1 MNDESKYAGIPSY
14 LKNYKK
20 QTFDKYYTEYEE
32 YLSPTSNKPVK
43 YQIVV
48 PLENFECSSN
58 LSAIKLSSNVRIVSG
73 NGTFYPD
80 IIEEN
85 KDRWMNELFPKIEYY
100 DPPEFFL
107 EIDYEMKK
115 ERVPSECKEHIENDI
130 IERIREVFRI
140 LRLYKD
146 GFLRSGFI
154 YLFPKAPCDPPHD
167 YDDIISYH
175 GNSYSPNK
183 YSITKND
190 VIKLQNLFKKYLKNS
205 NHKDF
210 PHSAIYYLDK
220 GLKRTEPTDSLVD
233 FTTALECLLAKGKME
248 IAFTLRVYTAAFL
261 KGNKQDG
268 RKIYDDIKE
277 TYNLRSIIVHG
288 KEKDK
293 KVKAGEFEYREYSKK
308 TERYARKAII
318 KWLDMI
324 DKGKTAEEIYESI
337 ENKLLS

>member
-1 MNDESKYAGIPSY
+1 MNDEIKYGGIPSY

-73 NGTFYPD
+73 NNTFYPD

-85 KDRWMNELFPKIEYY
+85 KDRWMNKLFPKNEHYN
-100 DPPEFFL
+100 PPEFFL
-107 EIDYEMKK
+107 ELDHEMKK
-115 ERVPSECKEHIENDI
+115 EIVPSVSKEHIENDI
-130 IERIREVFRI
+130 TKSIRKVFRI

-146 GFLRSGFI
+146 GNIAGGFI
-154 YLFPKAPCDPPHD
+154 YLFPKTPCDPPHD

-175 GNSYSPNK
+175 GNRYSPNK

-190 VIKLQNLFKKYLKNS
+190 VIKLKNLFKKYSKNS

-210 PHSAIYYLDK
+210 PDSAIYYLDK

-233 FTTALECLLAKGKME
+233 FTAALEYLLANGKME

-261 KGNKQDG
+261 KRNKQDG

-277 TYNLRSIIVHG
+277 TYKLRSDIVHG
-288 KEKDK
+288 KGN
-293 KVKAGEFEYREYSKK
+293 KVDEFKCREYSKK
-308 TERYARKAII
+308 TEKYARKAII

-324 DKGKTAEEIYESI
+324 DKGKTAKEIFESI